1 MNLHLILE
9 QLLEKKETDIDNI
22 EIIRINFNNPI
33 GWERKQDNRTDTEKN
48 QLAFDL
54 ENLTDIEEPPF

>member
-9 QLLEKKETDIDNI
+9 QLLNKKESDIDNI

-33 GWERKQDNRTDTEKN
+33 GWENKQDNRTDTEKN
-48 QLAFDL
+48 QMTFNLEDL
-54 ENLTDIEEPPF
+54 TEIEDPPF